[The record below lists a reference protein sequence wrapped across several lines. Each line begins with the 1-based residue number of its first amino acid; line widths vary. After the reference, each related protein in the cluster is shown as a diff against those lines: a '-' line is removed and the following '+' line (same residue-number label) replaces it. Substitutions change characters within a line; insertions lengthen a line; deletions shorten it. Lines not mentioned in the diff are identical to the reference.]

1 MDYSFL
7 SMAEWRTPW
16 RIQLVDSQICIGS
29 LFRFARVRDLEMG
42 DLFCISPDQKP
53 FWQRQFLHQLTPL
66 TLIRRGV
73 SQESPFKGGN
83 WNERFVVI
91 DFSQPST
98 QMSSFSQEVT
108 SLEKLLQNI
117 ESWKERGTPCFH
129 PFKRDTGSLN
139 LVCPRKWPNHRKRAH
154 WQLCLYVKRV
164 LPAEVENI
172 SLLGF
177 RVAFVAQ
184 QRSGSVQI
192 YFNLHPDIILIPL
205 KENQLSSKWTKTPL
219 LDGIWGVHRGW
230 IRSNLKLEQSDFG
243 SFLTLSTGRA
253 ESEI

>member
-1 MDYSFL
+1 
-7 SMAEWRTPW
+7 
-16 RIQLVDSQICIGS
+16 
-29 LFRFARVRDLEMG
+29 
-42 DLFCISPDQKP
+42 
-53 FWQRQFLHQLTPL
+53 
-66 TLIRRGV
+66 
-73 SQESPFKGGN
+73 
-83 WNERFVVI
+83 
-91 DFSQPST
+91 
-98 QMSSFSQEVT
+98 MSSFSQEVT

-117 ESWKERGTPCFH
+117 ENWKERGTPCFH

-154 WQLCLYVKRV
+154 WQLSLYVKRV

-219 LDGIWGVHRGW
+219 LDVIWGVHRGW
-230 IRSNLKLEQSDFG
+230 IRSNLKLENLISVL
-243 SFLTLSTGRA
+243 SKTLPLA
-253 ESEI
+253 EQRVKYNPITHSISINIPPGEKKTCNISKIFHIDIINIIGIAF